1 MQNPIGHLT
10 RALIT
15 GALMLCA
22 AGAGAFEIA
31 QIPAAD
37 FTLKAATLRPA
48 GDGPFPVVVGLHGCG
63 GLGKSL
69 DNVNRRTRD
78 WSDRLVAAGYAV
90 VWPDS
95 FGSRGL
101 GQQCTT
107 RKRTVRASVERAT
120 DVETVRQWLAGQP
133 WAKPDRMFLM
143 GWSNGGATT
152 LWAVRP
158 QRAPKDGTPD
168 FRAAVA
174 FYPGCRAPAQRG
186 WRTRLPLLL
195 LIGEAD
201 DWTPADACAAMIDAA
216 RSDSALIDYVT
227 YPGAVHGFDDPN
239 LPLRQRKGLAFTS
252 DGSGTAWS
260 GTDPKARAD
269 AIERVSKWLERWKQ

>member
-1 MQNPIGHLT
+1 MHNPFGHT
-10 RALIT
+10 MRALIA
-15 GALMLCA
+15 GALLLCA
-22 AGAGAFEIA
+22 SGAGAFEVA
-31 QIPAAD
+31 QIPASG

-69 DNVNRRTRD
+69 EDVNRRTRD
-78 WSDRLVAAGYAV
+78 CSERLVAAGYAV

-101 GQQCTT
+101 GQQCNT
-107 RKRTVRASVERAT
+107 RKRTVRPGIERTA
-120 DVETVRQWLAGQP
+120 DVEAARHWVAGQP
-133 WAKPDRMFLM
+133 WAKPDQMFLM

-158 QRAPKDGTPD
+158 QRTAKDGTPD

-174 FYPGCRAPAQRG
+174 FYPGCRVLAQRA

-201 DWTPADACAAMIDAA
+201 DWTPADACAAMVNAA
-216 RSDSALIDYVT
+216 RSESAPIDYVT

-239 LPLRQRKGLAFTS
+239 LPMRRRKGLAFTG
-252 DGSGTAWS
+252 DGSGTAWA

-269 AIERVSKWLERWKQ
+269 AIERVSKWLARWRQ